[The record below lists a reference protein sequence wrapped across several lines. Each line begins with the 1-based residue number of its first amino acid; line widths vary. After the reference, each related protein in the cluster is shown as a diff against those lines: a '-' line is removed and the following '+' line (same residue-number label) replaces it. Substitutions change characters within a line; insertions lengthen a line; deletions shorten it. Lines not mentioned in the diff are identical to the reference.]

1 MPTFRHGGGRF
12 PARSMGKNEGMSQT
26 KPLQGLR
33 VAILVDDGFEQVEM
47 TEPRKALDEAGA
59 KTFIVSPQKSQVQG
73 WNHDEK
79 ADVFPVDVT
88 LSVAKPVEF
97 DALLLP
103 GGVRNPDALRMDNK
117 AVLFAHAFEI
127 SKKPIAAICHG
138 PWMLI
143 EIGAVRGRKMT
154 SWPSLRTDVINAGG
168 DWVDQAV
175 VADGPL
181 VTSRKPDDIPQFNK
195 AMLELFT
202 PAIAA
207 AT

>member
-1 MPTFRHGGGRF
+1 
-12 PARSMGKNEGMSQT
+12 MSQS

-33 VAILVDDGFEQVEM
+33 VAILVDNGFEQVEM

-59 KTFIVSPQKSQVQG
+59 KTFIVSPQKSEVQG
-73 WNHDEK
+73 WTHDEK
-79 ADVFPVDVT
+79 ADVFPVDIT
-88 LSVAKPVEF
+88 LSDAKPVEF

-117 AVLFAHAFEI
+117 AVLFAHAFDI
-127 SKKPIAAICHG
+127 AKKPIAAICHG

-143 EIGAVRGRKMT
+143 EIGAVRGRKLT

-168 DWVDQAV
+168 DWLDQAV

-202 PAIAA
+202 PAVAA
-207 AT
+207 VT